1 MFLFDCSILQELLGA
16 LQTHILDFTQR
27 LHTVEVERRH
37 LVLELNRMK
46 DECADLPQKEDIEML
61 QDQLSSIKGKVH
73 NMQCKFDY
81 K

>member
-1 MFLFDCSILQELLGA
+1 MFLFYCCLLQELLGA

-46 DECADLPQKEDIEML
+46 DECADLPHKEDIEML

-73 NMQCKFDY
+73 NMQCKVDY